1 MKKKH
6 INKPMSFVKAAK
18 LLQREMQEI
27 YSEEYHCLC
36 SYCMTDGDNFVAA
49 NRLSGSIFH
58 HQGQQGLRS
67 AAEYQ
72 LTLTDLTNTWTIV
85 GVDGKLPC

>member
-1 MKKKH
+1 
-6 INKPMSFVKAAK
+6 MSFMKAVK
-18 LLQREMQEI
+18 LLQREMQKI
-27 YSEEYHCLC
+27 HSEEYGGLC
-36 SYCMTDGDNFVAA
+36 SYCMTDGYSFVAA

-58 HQGQQGLRS
+58 HQGQEGVRS

-72 LTLTDLTNTWTIV
+72 LTLADLTNTWTIV